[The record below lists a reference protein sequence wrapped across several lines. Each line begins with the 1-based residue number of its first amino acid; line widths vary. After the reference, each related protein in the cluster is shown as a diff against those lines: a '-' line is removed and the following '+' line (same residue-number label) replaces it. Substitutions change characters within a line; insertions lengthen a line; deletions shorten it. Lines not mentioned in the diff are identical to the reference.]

1 MQKKVPFCKC
11 EIKLLLLL
19 VKFTS
24 PRGNY
29 LLVELGEAVGLSLQR
44 QCATACPESSF
55 DASSITPDF
64 LFPVSNIDHFL
75 SPVVAHILGIPGVLN
90 HTSLLHIFLCT
101 KFSDTEWLGVTGSL
115 LKNNEW
121 HITCPFSLEKLAL
134 HSQ

>member
-1 MQKKVPFCKC
+1 MQKKIPFCKC

-19 VKFTS
+19 FKFTS

-44 QCATACPESSF
+44 QCSTACLESSF
-55 DASSITPDF
+55 DASSITTDF
-64 LFPVSNIDHFL
+64 LFPVSNINHFL
-75 SPVVAHILGIPGVLN
+75 IPVLAHILGMPGLLN
-90 HTSLLHIFLCT
+90 HMSFLHIFLCT